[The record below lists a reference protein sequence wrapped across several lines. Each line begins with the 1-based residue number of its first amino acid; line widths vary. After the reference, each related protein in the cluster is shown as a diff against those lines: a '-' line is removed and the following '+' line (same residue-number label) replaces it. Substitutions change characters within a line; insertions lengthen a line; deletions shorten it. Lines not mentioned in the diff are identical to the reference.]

1 MNQFS
6 SGEHI
11 GTHMDAPS
19 HFNYKADQAWNVD
32 QIPVERLIAPA
43 VVVNI
48 SSRAGECTSSTV
60 SSELW

>member
-6 SGEHI
+6 SGEHA

-19 HFNYKADQAWNVD
+19 HFNYKDDSIWTLD

-43 VVVNI
+43 VVVDI
-48 SSRAGECTSSTV
+48 SNRAGECTDR
-60 SSELW
+60 